1 MEQHPKVQTG
11 RRQGDWMV
19 GAILYAIREN
29 EKVTLLADPYSAKFV
44 PFRCEE
50 KPLKRCFSWEA
61 LGNSLN
67 EHRSA

>member
-1 MEQHPKVQTG
+1 
-11 RRQGDWMV
+11 MV